1 MDKTKIAVV
10 FPAVLA
16 AFLYGTGF
24 PICKIFMEQIDP
36 IPLLSLISFGEGLGL
51 LFLRLFQR
59 KRGLPAEAKIS
70 RSDLPWLL
78 GAIAL
83 GGVIAPTAV
92 LLGLEITPAVTASL
106 LLNFETV
113 ATVLIAVLFFHEAVG
128 GQVWSAVLFILAGSV
143 LLSLDFSSPMGI
155 SVGAIAVLMATIFW
169 ALNRNLARN
178 ISAKDPLQIM
188 MIRGFAAGI
197 CTLIISFFLGQK
209 ILSFWM
215 ALLAMF
221 LGFICFGL
229 GYVFE
234 LQSLRHLG
242 ASRTGAIV
250 TTNPFVSV
258 VVSLILFRERLNWLF
273 YIAFPLIL
281 VGLILI
287 LKEKHS
293 HSHLHEPCTHEH
305 RHRHDDGHHD
315 HAHAEGEVPKG
326 GYHSH
331 LHSHALLIHT
341 HQHTP
346 DIHHRHSHSAKKAS
360 MLRDAEPPEKG

>member
-1 MDKTKIAVV
+1 
-10 FPAVLA
+10 
-16 AFLYGTGF
+16 
-24 PICKIFMEQIDP
+24 MEQIDP
-36 IPLLSLISFGEGLGL
+36 VPLLSLISFGEGAGL
-51 LFLRLFQR
+51 FLLRLFKR
-59 KRGLPAEAKIS
+59 KQKVQMEARIS
-70 RSDLPWLL
+70 RADWPWLL
-78 GAIAL
+78 GAIVL
-83 GGVIAPTAV
+83 GGVMAPTLV

-113 ATVLIAVLFFHEAVG
+113 ATVLIAVLFFGEAVG
-128 GQVWSAVLFILAGSV
+128 GQVWSAVLMILAGSV

-155 SVGAIAVLMATIFW
+155 SLGAIAVLLATIFW
-169 ALNRNLARN
+169 ALNRNVARN
-178 ISAKDPLQIM
+178 ISSKDPLQIM

-197 CTLIISFFLGQK
+197 CTMIISLAMGQK

-215 ALLAMF
+215 APLAMI
-221 LGFICFGL
+221 LGFVSFGL

-258 VVSLILFRERLNWLF
+258 IVSLILFRERLNWLF
-273 YIAFPLIL
+273 YIALPLIL
-281 VGLILI
+281 IGLILI
-287 LKEKHS
+287 LREKHS
-293 HSHLHEPCTHEH
+293 HAHVHEPCTHDH

-331 LHSHALLIHT
+331 LHSHALLVHT

-346 DIHHRHSHSAKKAS
+346 DIHHRHSHSAKKTP
-360 MLRDAEPPEKG
+360 LLKDIEPPE

>member
-1 MDKTKIAVV
+1 VDKAKIAVV

-36 IPLLSLISFGEGLGL
+36 VPLLSLISFGEGLGL
-51 LFLRLFQR
+51 FLLRFFQK
-59 KRGLPAEAKIS
+59 KRGLQAEARIS

-83 GGVIAPTAV
+83 GGVTAPTLV
-92 LLGLEITPAVTASL
+92 LLGLKVTPAVTASL

-113 ATVLIAVLFFHEAVG
+113 ATVLIAVIFFHEAVG
-128 GQVWSAVLFILAGSV
+128 GQVWLAVLFILAGSV

-155 SVGAIAVLMATIFW
+155 SLGAIIVLLATIFW
-169 ALNRNLARN
+169 ALNRNVARN

-197 CTLIISFFLGQK
+197 CTLIISFALGQR

-215 ALLAMF
+215 SLLAML
-221 LGFICFGL
+221 LGFVCFGL

-234 LQSLRHLG
+234 LKSLRHLG

-258 VVSLILFRERLNWLF
+258 VVSLILFREGLNWLF
-273 YIAFPLIL
+273 YAALPLIL
-281 VGLILI
+281 IGLILI
-287 LKEKHS
+287 LREKHS
-293 HSHLHEPCTHEH
+293 HSHVHEPCTHEH

-315 HAHAEGEVPKG
+315 HTHAEGEVPKS

-331 LHSHALLIHT
+331 LHSHSLLIHT

-346 DIHHRHSHSAKKAS
+346 DIHHRHSHSVKKVPQLTDS
-360 MLRDAEPPEKG
+360 DHQ